1 MDDEEKDLASL
12 GVTLITPILGEPLAI
27 LKETKTSLQD
37 NRTNRGR
44 PETPPRT
51 PEEVTA
57 SPGKSQT
64 SLGKVR
70 IMPLEVHRDVD
81 EVVNLLKERPNQYS
95 RATVVLYGSGDYL
108 SKAVKQAV
116 GADVVTPGQVWV
128 LVSEGSLHHY
138 SRFLVTH
145 TLTSQFNL
153 LLVTQVTK
161 THQDRS
167 PAITPVTALRSS
179 PTLRVVESAG
189 DGGPHLV
196 GFLAEVMAF
205 LQQSLHFR
213 YNVSQ
218 VRGYGTRLINGS
230 WIGLVGAV
238 AEKVE
243 VGLSSL
249 SITYERRQ
257 VVSFTSHLL
266 ESSVY
271 LMFPAKH
278 ILKPIFVVFLI
289 FTPLR
294 STITLNTN
302 TSTSPSSPSS
312 GNLTAFLSIPRL
324 QQYPSTPEEMLQQGY
339 APLLTK
345 GFSHYDNFKYSRLD
359 TFQKLFRVAQE
370 RGSIYPFGRVDHNT
384 VMDRFSESPV
394 ASIISAL
401 GVVYRQNSGAGP
413 NQPCAFYVEPEP
425 LSSQFSY
432 IILQNNSFFR
442 QLFNRRLIWLRDM
455 GVLKRA
461 SQKHNAIH
469 CLGGGGMGDGVDGGG
484 SVSGGSLPLSLT
496 DLQGAFLLWVA
507 GTVLSLLFLLVEV
520 VVVRCVGGDRSGVS
534 C

>member
-1 MDDEEKDLASL
+1 MR
-12 GVTLITPILGEPLAI
+12 
-27 LKETKTSLQD
+27 Q
-37 NRTNRGR
+37 
-44 PETPPRT
+44 
-51 PEEVTA
+51 
-57 SPGKSQT
+57 
-64 SLGKVR
+64 
-70 IMPLEVHRDVD
+70 
-81 EVVNLLKERPNQYS
+81 
-95 RATVVLYGSGDYL
+95 
-108 SKAVKQAV
+108 
-116 GADVVTPGQVWV
+116 
-128 LVSEGSLHHY
+128 
-138 SRFLVTH
+138 
-145 TLTSQFNL
+145 
-153 LLVTQVTK
+153 
-161 THQDRS
+161 
-167 PAITPVTALRSS
+167 SS

-238 AEKVE
+238 AEKQVE

-425 LSSQFSY
+425 LSSQ
-432 IILQNNSFFR
+432 
-442 QLFNRRLIWLRDM
+442 LIWLRDM